1 MKINK
6 NKSSLS
12 MIVTSMLLL
21 VSWVIL
27 LWSSWG
33 EVIAAWW
40 WVYSWIMN
48 RAEYLTWMEVYNKD
62 W

>member
-1 MKINK
+1 MQK

-21 VSWVIL
+21 VSWIVL

-40 WVYSWIMN
+40 
-48 RAEYLTWMEVYNKD
+48 
-62 W
+62 